1 MRGEKLKT
9 DRGKT
14 GRFETRDC
22 FLYCNYFPKRKLSAP
37 SVTAGSDT
45 TAHTVEFS
53 FFFSGG
59 GDKCICRVSKEA
71 HCLRV

>member
-1 MRGEKLKT
+1 MKGEKLKT

-14 GRFETRDC
+14 GPFRNEGLFSLPQLFSHAEIRE
-22 FLYCNYFPKRKLSAP
+22 P

-53 FFFSGG
+53 FLFFFVFFGG
-59 GDKCICRVSKEA
+59 INAFAE
-71 HCLRV
+71 